1 MAPAISTARKLRRYQ
16 TDAEPL
22 WFKLRDRRLL
32 GLKFRRQMP
41 VDKYVVDLCCE
52 PARLIIE
59 LDGGQHAERS
69 EADCIRTAALETR
82 GYLVLRFW
90 NNDVLANTDGV
101 IAAISTCLS
110 QRERA
115 LGRSCSQ
122 HDLNSA
128 GRCSPDAG
136 GAKRRKGEG
145 DEARDISPP
154 HPSHRYAM
162 GPFPL
167 PSRER
172 ERDA

>member
-69 EADCIRTAALETR
+69 EADCIRRAALETR

-90 NNDVLANTDGV
+90 NNDVLSNIEGV
-101 IAAISTCLS
+101 VESIVDT
-110 QRERA
+110 
-115 LGRSCSQ
+115 
-122 HDLNSA
+122 LN
-128 GRCSPDAG
+128 P
-136 GAKRRKGEG
+136 
-145 DEARDISPP
+145 SPP
-154 HPSHRYAM
+154 HPN
-162 GPFPL
+162 PL
-167 PSRER
+167 PSGER
-172 ERDA
+172 ERVRTRG